1 MIRNDAEILTQKV
14 VAILERERVGRRIT
28 KLQISK
34 ETGLSRTAYTLIVDN
49 KNSPTLRTLFM
60 IAGALQTDLKEVI
73 AKAEKETKTLK

>member
-1 MIRNDAEILTQKV
+1 MIRNDAEILTKKV
-14 VAILERERVGRRIT
+14 VAILEQERSSRHIT

>member
-1 MIRNDAEILTQKV
+1 MIRNDAEILTKKV
-14 VAILERERVGRRIT
+14 VAILEQERVSRCIT

>member
-1 MIRNDAEILTQKV
+1 MEQTMIRNDAEILTQKV
-14 VAILERERVGRRIT
+14 VAILERERVSRCIT

-60 IAGALQTDLKEVI
+60 ISGALQVQAGSLV
-73 AKAEKETKTLK
+73 L

>member
-34 ETGLSRTAYTLIVDN
+34 ATGLSRTAHTLIVDN

-60 IAGALQTDLKEVI
+60 ISGALQVDLKEVI
-73 AKAEKETKTLK
+73 AKAENEVKLLK